1 MIKKQPYF
9 ERLLFCLV
17 FRKDTTFRYVKG
29 IILFEKTLYIK
40 HIATK
45 LKNFVPLTTVA
56 DSVIMKMQEQR
67 IVF

>member
-1 MIKKQPYF
+1 M
-9 ERLLFCLV
+9 V

-45 LKNFVPLTTVA
+45 LKKFVPLTTVA
-56 DSVIMKMQEQR
+56 DSAIMKMQEQR